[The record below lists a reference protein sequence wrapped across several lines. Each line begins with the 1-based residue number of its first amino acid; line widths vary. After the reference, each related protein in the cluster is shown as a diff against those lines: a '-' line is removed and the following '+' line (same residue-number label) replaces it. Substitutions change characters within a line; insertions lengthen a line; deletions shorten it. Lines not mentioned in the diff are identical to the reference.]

1 MKILLENWRS
11 TTPDEHDD
19 MEHAVPAKTYRASYS
34 TDGQLETLRDRV
46 AELECIVG
54 RLCDM
59 LSLAPDQIEHVIGYG
74 CKVKP

>member
-1 MKILLENWRS
+1 MKILQENWRS

-54 RLCDM
+54 RLCDV
-59 LSLAPDQIEHVIGYG
+59 LSLAPEHIETILGYG
-74 CKVKP
+74 FKVQP